1 MVALT
6 SAEMAATAIQDMWVR
21 GAPLI
26 GVVAA
31 YGIALGMNHDA
42 SDMGLQRY
50 YDLLIKTR
58 PTAINLKWALDRMID
73 TLKDLCVSE
82 RKDVA
87 WALAAEI
94 AEEDVALCEQIGLH
108 GAEVIREIAQKKPAG
123 SVVNILTHCNAGWLA
138 TVDWGTALSPIYKA
152 HENGILF
159 TSGWMKRGHVI
170 RADSRHL
177 NWAHT
182 VFLTPDR
189 RQRGWPPDATR

>member
-1 MVALT
+1 MNIKGKHYRTVWVSGDGKAVEIIDQTKLPFKFEVVALT

-108 GAEVIREIAQKKPAG
+108 GAEVIREIAQKNLLG
-123 SVVNILTHCNAGWLA
+123 VWSI
-138 TVDWGTALSPIYKA
+138 S
-152 HENGILF
+152 
-159 TSGWMKRGHVI
+159 
-170 RADSRHL
+170 
-177 NWAHT
+177 
-182 VFLTPDR
+182 
-189 RQRGWPPDATR
+189 